1 MLHNRR
7 RPSFLAQLVD
17 LFLIE
22 LTNWRWSWRSMVLT
36 GMLTP
41 LGSMVAL
48 GVFARDAGRE
58 TLAYIL
64 TGNVV
69 LGLMF
74 ENMDKVQSHF
84 AYMRFMGALDYFATL
99 PVQRYALI
107 LAAVLSFLLL
117 SLPSLAVTIFL
128 GSLLLGISITVS
140 PVILIVVPL
149 CAIPMAGIGALIGS
163 SARSPQEAG
172 SLSLLVTLVMAGL
185 GPVLIPPARLPNIV
199 LLLGRLSPAMYAASA
214 LRQALLGSLTWR
226 IALDLA
232 MLAGFAGLSFWLM
245 GRRMD
250 WRQN

>member
-1 MLHNRR
+1 VN
-7 RPSFLAQLVD
+7 
-17 LFLIE
+17 
-22 LTNWRWSWRSMVLT
+22 
-36 GMLTP
+36 
-41 LGSMVAL
+41 
-48 GVFARDAGRE
+48 
-58 TLAYIL
+58 
-64 TGNVV
+64 
-69 LGLMF
+69 
-74 ENMDKVQSHF
+74 
-84 AYMRFMGALDYFATL
+84 
-99 PVQRYALI
+99 
-107 LAAVLSFLLL
+107 
-117 SLPSLAVTIFL
+117 
-128 GSLLLGISITVS
+128 